1 MLKIIY
7 FLDYIR
13 IMFRLSLIGLLF
25 VSFVNSNEVVFNE
38 VVEKD
43 DKSVEISFLL
53 ERVSLVKSYS
63 LNNPSRLVL
72 DIYDTE
78 LKDEINVSY
87 NYPIKKIRSI
97 SEGDTSRIVVDLY
110 ENVFWEKPTQVQ
122 TKNGVIL
129 KVVTKRKKNLKNSI
143 RDIVIAIDA
152 GHGGKYPGAV
162 GPNNILEKD
171 VTLLIAK
178 ELERTLRDT
187 SGYYPVMIRSND
199 ETIDLNSRYQEAR
212 KKGADA
218 FISIHADGFR
228 LESVKGASVFI
239 WSDEASS
246 TVARNLSEKQR
257 KRIQADIKNLKD
269 DDFNED
275 RARKNYPEMYKN
287 KIDQSRILGTKIL
300 DQLKRDPY
308 TKIHKKNVEY
318 ADFRVLKSVD
328 IPSVLVESGFITN
341 PEDAAR
347 LKGKAGRRMIAR
359 SIFLGIHNYF
369 KQEPISNTTIE
380 MNPDMVLYEIQK
392 GDVLSEISIR
402 FGVTVDSIIKLN
414 NLDGQPIFPGQILKI
429 NI

>member
-1 MLKIIY
+1 
-7 FLDYIR
+7 
-13 IMFRLSLIGLLF
+13 MFRLSLIGLLF

-275 RARKNYPEMYKN
+275 RARNNYPEMYKN
-287 KIDQSRILGTKIL
+287 KINQSRILGTKIL

-380 MNPDMVLYEIQK
+380 MNTDVVLYEIQK

-414 NLDGQPIFPGQILKI
+414 NLNGQPIFPGQILKI

>member
-1 MLKIIY
+1 MYRL
-7 FLDYIR
+7 FLIS
-13 IMFRLSLIGLLF
+13 FLF
-25 VSFVNSNEVVFNE
+25 ISFVNSNELTFNE
-38 VVEKD
+38 VIEKD

-53 ERVSLVKSYS
+53 EKVSLVKSYS
-63 LNNPSRLVL
+63 LNTPSRLVL
-72 DIYDTE
+72 DIYDTK
-78 LKDEINVSY
+78 LKEDINISY

-97 SEGDTSRIVVDLY
+97 SDGDTSRIVIDLY
-110 ENVFWEKPTQVQ
+110 ENIFWEKPTQVQ
-122 TKNGVIL
+122 TKNGVML
-129 KVVTKRKKNLKNSI
+129 TLVTKRIKNLENSI

-246 TVARNLSEKQR
+246 TVARNLSKKQK
-257 KRIQADIKNLKD
+257 KRIKADIKNLKD

-275 RARKNYPEMYKN
+275 RARNNYPEMYKN
-287 KIDQSRILGTKIL
+287 KIDQSQILGTKIL
-300 DQLKRDPY
+300 EQLKRDPY
-308 TKIHKKNVEY
+308 TKIHKQNVEY

-414 NLDGQPIFPGQILKI
+414 NLNGQPIFPGQILKI

>member
-1 MLKIIY
+1 MY
-7 FLDYIR
+7 
-13 IMFRLSLIGLLF
+13 RLSLISFLF
-25 VSFVNSNEVVFNE
+25 ISFVNSNELTFNE
-38 VVEKD
+38 VIEKD

-53 ERVSLVKSYS
+53 EKVSLVKSYS

-72 DIYDTE
+72 DIYDTK
-78 LKDEINVSY
+78 LKEDINISY

-97 SEGDTSRIVVDLY
+97 SEGDTSRIVIDLY
-110 ENVFWEKPTQVQ
+110 ENIFWEKPTQVQ
-122 TKNGVIL
+122 TKNGVML
-129 KVVTKRKKNLKNSI
+129 TLVTKRIKNLENSI

-199 ETIDLNSRYQEAR
+199 ETINLNSRYQEAR

-275 RARKNYPEMYKN
+275 RARNNYPEMYKN
-287 KIDQSRILGTKIL
+287 KIDQSQILGTKIL
-300 DQLKRDPY
+300 EQLKRDPY
-308 TKIHKKNVEY
+308 TKIHKQNVEY

-414 NLDGQPIFPGQILKI
+414 NLNGQPIFPGQILKI

>member
-87 NYPIKKIRSI
+87 NYPIKKIRKI

-275 RARKNYPEMYKN
+275 RARNNYPEMYKN
-287 KIDQSRILGTKIL
+287 KINQSRILGTKIL

-414 NLDGQPIFPGQILKI
+414 NLNGQPIFPGQILKI

>member
-1 MLKIIY
+1 MY
-7 FLDYIR
+7 
-13 IMFRLSLIGLLF
+13 RLSLISFLF
-25 VSFVNSNEVVFNE
+25 ISFVNSNELTFNE
-38 VVEKD
+38 VIEKD

-53 ERVSLVKSYS
+53 EKVSLVKSYS
-63 LNNPSRLVL
+63 LNTPSRLVL
-72 DIYDTE
+72 DIYDTK
-78 LKDEINVSY
+78 LKEDINISY

-97 SEGDTSRIVVDLY
+97 SDGDTSRIVIDLY
-110 ENVFWEKPTQVQ
+110 ENIFWEKPTQVQ
-122 TKNGVIL
+122 TKNGVML
-129 KVVTKRKKNLKNSI
+129 TLVTKRIKNLENSI

-187 SGYYPVMIRSND
+187 FGYYPLMIRSND

-275 RARKNYPEMYKN
+275 RARNNYPEMYKN
-287 KIDQSRILGTKIL
+287 KIDQSQILGTKIL
-300 DQLKRDPY
+300 EQLKRDPY
-308 TKIHKKNVEY
+308 TKIHKQNVEY

-414 NLDGQPIFPGQILKI
+414 NLNGQPIFPGQILKI

>member
-275 RARKNYPEMYKN
+275 RARNNYPEMYKN
-287 KIDQSRILGTKIL
+287 KIDQSQILGTKIL
-300 DQLKRDPY
+300 EQLKRDPY
-308 TKIHKKNVEY
+308 TKIHKQNVEY

-414 NLDGQPIFPGQILKI
+414 NLNGQPIFPGQILKI

>member
-1 MLKIIY
+1 MY
-7 FLDYIR
+7 
-13 IMFRLSLIGLLF
+13 RLSLISFLF
-25 VSFVNSNEVVFNE
+25 ISFVNSNELTFNE
-38 VVEKD
+38 VIEKD

-53 ERVSLVKSYS
+53 EKVSLVKSYS
-63 LNNPSRLVL
+63 LNTPSRLVL
-72 DIYDTE
+72 DIYDTK
-78 LKDEINVSY
+78 LKEDINISY

-97 SEGDTSRIVVDLY
+97 SEGDTSRIVIDLY
-110 ENVFWEKPTQVQ
+110 ENIFWEKPTQVQ

-129 KVVTKRKKNLKNSI
+129 ALVTKRLKNLENSI

-275 RARKNYPEMYKN
+275 RARNNYPEMYKN
-287 KIDQSRILGTKIL
+287 KIDQSQILGTKIL
-300 DQLKRDPY
+300 EQLKRDPY
-308 TKIHKKNVEY
+308 TKIHKQNVEY

-414 NLDGQPIFPGQILKI
+414 NLNGQPIFPGQILKI